1 MESAVSA
8 SVTPHPYAWSVRQM
22 LGYVVEADL
31 DLVLVL
37 DAWTGGPLTP
47 YLAQRVGV
55 TLVSP
60 LTAGRSTLRC
70 AGTRETDVEISWPGG
85 ALLIENKIDAEFTKD
100 QPRSYKVEVDARC
113 AGMETV
119 RSILVCPERR
129 RPRLEAEAGGAF
141 SVIVSCE
148 DLAGV
153 AEAAGPASAGAA
165 IVLRAA
171 AEAKPIRPVTPVDQ
185 IRSDWGDG
193 YRQVFAE
200 VAPPEAGVRPGPGSL
215 RTATAEW
222 MYFQYDDVDTAAVW
236 SLTHWIPGGLLRMEL
251 MILDEPSGVPEGAI
265 LVRKPVQFWV
275 EMPVPALTF
284 ERPAAD
290 QREQVAAAAQAAETL
305 RRWAVAAGLRPRCSD
320 HRRC

>member
-1 MESAVSA
+1 
-8 SVTPHPYAWSVRQM
+8 M

-55 TLVSP
+55 ALVSP

-100 QPRSYKVEVDARC
+100 QPGSYKVEVDARC
-113 AGMETV
+113 AAMETV

-153 AEAAGPASAGAA
+153 AEAAGPAGAGAA

-185 IRSDWGDG
+185 IRSDWVTATG
-193 YRQVFAE
+193 RSS
-200 VAPPEAGVRPGPGSL
+200 PRSPHPRPGCA
-215 RTATAEW
+215 R
-222 MYFQYDDVDTAAVW
+222 DRAAC
-236 SLTHWIPGGLLRMEL
+236 GRRQ
-251 MILDEPSGVPEGAI
+251 PSGC
-265 LVRKPVQFWV
+265 
-275 EMPVPALTF
+275 TSS
-284 ERPAAD
+284 
-290 QREQVAAAAQAAETL
+290 TTTST
-305 RRWAVAAGLRPRCSD
+305 RPRCGRSPTGSPVV
-320 HRRC
+320 CSGWS